1 MESLAASFCYVAEA
15 RCVTSVVCRN
25 SVSVAFDRFLFL
37 KDLPSLWKI
46 LLKDRTQ
53 GRRLANLC
61 FCCFVDRT
69 RTRPA
74 SPWNY

>member
-1 MESLAASFCYVAEA
+1 MENLAASFCCVAA
-15 RCVTSVVCRN
+15 AHCVTSVVCRN
-25 SVSVAFDRFLFL
+25 SVSVAFDHSLFL
-37 KDLPSLWKI
+37 KDLPSPWKT
-46 LLKDRTQ
+46 LLKDQTP

-69 RTRPA
+69 QTRPA